1 VTEGG
6 AGAGAAPG
14 AEPPRVLLEVDGP
27 IAIVRLNRPER
38 LNAITEECREALLAT
53 LARVKD
59 DAAVRAVIV
68 TGAGRAFSAGGD
80 LGRLVALREAEDAAG
95 FARILDGQLAV
106 TRALTSLPQI
116 AIAAV
121 NGPCAGAGLDIAL
134 ACDVRVASET
144 ATFGAPFLGLGI
156 LPDVTALELLPRVVG
171 QGRAFEMF
179 VTADFVKADEALRAR
194 LVARVVPPGDL
205 LGVARVIGRAAA
217 ARPPALVAR
226 LKRALGSGP
235 GGADWS
241 TDYARDAQIAAFLAP
256 ESLASLRAARDRI
269 SK

>member
-6 AGAGAAPG
+6 GGG
-14 AEPPRVLLEVDGP
+14 GEPRVLLEVEG
-27 IAIVRLNRPER
+27 ALAVVRLNRPDR
-38 LNAITEECREALLAT
+38 LNAITEVCREALLAT
-53 LARVKD
+53 LARVRD

-80 LGRLVALREAEDAAG
+80 LDRLVALREAEDAAG

-116 AIAAV
+116 VIAAV
-121 NGPCAGAGLDIAL
+121 NGPCAGAGLDLAL
-134 ACDVRVASET
+134 ACDIRVAVES

-171 QGRAFEMF
+171 RGRAVEMF
-179 VTADFVKADEALRAR
+179 VTADYMKADEALRAG
-194 LVARVVPPGDL
+194 LVARVVPHGDL
-205 LGVARVIGRAAA
+205 LGVARSLGRAAA

-226 LKRALGSGP
+226 LKRALGAGP
-235 GGADWS
+235 GGVDWS
-241 TDYARDAQIAAFLAP
+241 ADYARDAQIAAFLAP
-256 ESLASLRAARDRI
+256 ESLAALRAARDRI
-269 SK
+269 SKKDA